1 MANKEYVALFVER
14 ETRNRIKKLAI
25 TLGYPSMIAFVKSL
39 STTSSVELRE
49 LLK

>member
-25 TLGYPSMIAFVKSL
+25 ILGYPSMIALIKSV
-39 STTSSVELRE
+39 STTPFAKLKE